1 MQSRLLAERYEL
13 ITPLGRGT
21 MGTVWRAVDRS
32 LGRDVAVK
40 EIRQDSGLTA
50 EQRHELRERM
60 IREGRTAARVR
71 HPSVATI
78 YDAIEFEGV
87 PWIIMELVEGRSLEG
102 VIEAEGPLPLRLVA
116 EIGHDLLGALRAA
129 HAQGI
134 LHRDVKPSNVI
145 LTDTGRVVL
154 TDFGIAKSIGDSALT
169 QTGMVIGSP
178 GYTAPERAR
187 GDHTGPESDLWA
199 LGATLYYAVEGRPAY
214 ERRSVAETLT
224 ALMTESCDPPT
235 HAGPLR
241 PVLEGLLEKDYT
253 LRLTPDRAAV
263 MLRTIADTPT
273 SVRLPGEGVAPP
285 PMRPA
290 ASPAPPQA
298 PRPTSPPPQHAP
310 HPASPPPQ
318 QAPRPASPSPQQAPR
333 PASPPSPTPPP
344 PAPVP
349 SAGPDETDRTVVIPR
364 SPGGALIPEVA
375 EMPAADTPT
384 VVKKSSAEDT
394 TVGGRLPGKR
404 VFPPD
409 NDATPSSLPLPGAPQ
424 RPQQPPPPPPGPAP
438 LQNQPA
444 PPPFAHPSPGY
455 APPPEYQP
463 GPPAMPGYGQPP
475 PAPQQ
480 HPHDPQGWQQGY
492 PQGEVPPMVAPLG
505 IGPDSA
511 TRAVPIPAG
520 HMPPG
525 GGMPPQGLGTDLFAM
540 QSKQGGPPVKQGRN
554 GRKAM
559 LIILIALAVLAAAAI
574 AVFAMNA
581 LGASADDATQ
591 LKRPART
598 TSNSEEGAPSS
609 SDEGAPSSSAAAPD
623 PALKHHEDSN
633 GFTVDYPSR
642 FAEPKGD
649 EDGITFGKGLNRM
662 RVEIVPERPADLVE
676 AIQAV
681 EAAGEQDGQYPG
693 YQLIRIAPVQPSPYS
708 GTDTADWE
716 FTYEDGGKTVR
727 VLCRWVS
734 VPGGTTYAISWQ
746 SLASEWDK
754 SASERDAVFASFAPT
769 LDRPSGGS

>member
-273 SVRLPGEGVAPP
+273 SIRLPGEPVAP

-290 ASPAPPQA
+290 A
-298 PRPTSPPPQHAP
+298 PPP
-310 HPASPPPQ
+310 
-318 QAPRPASPSPQQAPR
+318 QAPR
-333 PASPPSPTPPP
+333 PASPPPPMPPPQAPRPASPPPP

-349 SAGPDETDRTVVIPR
+349 GAGSDETDRTVVIAR

-424 RPQQPPPPPPGPAP
+424 RPQQPPPPPGPAP

-444 PPPFAHPSPGY
+444 PPPFAHPAPGY

-463 GPPAMPGYGQPP
+463 GPPAMPMYGQPP
-475 PAPQQ
+475 PVPQQ
-480 HPHDPQGWQQGY
+480 QPQYPQQGY
-492 PQGEVPPMVAPLG
+492 PQGEVPQVPPMVAPLG

-520 HMPPG
+520 LTPPG

-540 QSKQGGPPVKQGRN
+540 QSKQGGPPAKQGRN
-554 GRKAM
+554 GRKAA
-559 LIILIALAVLAAAAI
+559 LIIAIALVVLAAAAI

-591 LKRPART
+591 LKRPARA
-598 TSNSEEGAPSS
+598 TSSPSS
-609 SDEGAPSSSAAAPD
+609 AKAAPD

-662 RVEIVPERPADLVE
+662 RVEVVPERPADLVE

-681 EAAGEQDGQYPG
+681 EAAREQDGEYPG

-734 VPGGTTYAISWQ
+734 VPGGATYAISWQ
-746 SLASEWDK
+746 ALESEWEK
-754 SASERDAVFASFAPT
+754 SAPERDAVFASFAPT
-769 LDRPSGGS
+769 LERPSGGS